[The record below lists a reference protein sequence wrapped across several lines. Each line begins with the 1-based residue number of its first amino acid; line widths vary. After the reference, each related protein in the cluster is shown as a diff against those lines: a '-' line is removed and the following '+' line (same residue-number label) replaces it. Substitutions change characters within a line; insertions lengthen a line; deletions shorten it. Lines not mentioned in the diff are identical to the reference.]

1 MRLSRLRWLLSCSL
15 LLVGLGAC
23 MTPSPTTEQVLVA
36 PLSNSGQS
44 SQSSMTREELEDS
57 VRRYADRYF
66 TRVALAGVF
75 WRSGRTKVEEGSWFD
90 LTDTTYFL
98 FENEYS
104 GVPLPADIA
113 APMATYAE
121 TFFPILL
128 VLGLATRFSAL
139 ALLGM
144 TLVIQFLL
152 LVKLEEIESSSQK
165 YFIYLQEQCGGSM
178 DTMAGLEL

>member
-1 MRLSRLRWLLSCSL
+1 MNSVVSIYEKLAGFAAGRLVEGLALL
-15 LLVGLGAC
+15 
-23 MTPSPTTEQVLVA
+23 
-36 PLSNSGQS
+36 
-44 SQSSMTREELEDS
+44 
-57 VRRYADRYF
+57 F

-144 TLVIQFLL
+144 TLVIQFFVYPDAWWSVHLL
-152 LVKLEEIESSSQK
+152 WVAMAAILISR
-165 YFIYLQEQCGGSM
+165 GGGILSVDAM
-178 DTMAGLEL
+178 VAKATGK

>member
-1 MRLSRLRWLLSCSL
+1 MSSVTSLYDRLTTFASGRVFEGLALL
-15 LLVGLGAC
+15 
-23 MTPSPTTEQVLVA
+23 
-36 PLSNSGQS
+36 
-44 SQSSMTREELEDS
+44 
-57 VRRYADRYF
+57 F
-66 TRVALAGVF
+66 TRIALAGIF
-75 WRSGRTKVEEGSWFD
+75 WRSGRTKVEEGSWFE

-144 TLVIQFLL
+144 TLVIQFFVYPEAWWSVHLIWVAL
-152 LVKLEEIESSSQK
+152 AGILISR
-165 YFIYLQEQCGGSM
+165 GGGLFSA
-178 DTMAGLEL
+178 DTMITKMRGQ